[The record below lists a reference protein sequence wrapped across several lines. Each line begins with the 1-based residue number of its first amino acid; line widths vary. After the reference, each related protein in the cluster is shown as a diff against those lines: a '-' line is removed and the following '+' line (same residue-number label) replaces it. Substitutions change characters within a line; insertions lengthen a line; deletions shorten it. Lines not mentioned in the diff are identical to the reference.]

1 MGALHF
7 VAIVCFVVISLLVT
21 TMPSVHSFS
30 HMSVISRRCMVQPSP
45 FVGHGP
51 STLRPLIEKS
61 ATTPT
66 RRRMSALGGEKATAA
81 ERETQRQDKY
91 DELMDSTKL
100 SLAPMMEYTDRHFR
114 HLVRLV
120 SSKTLLYTEMVA
132 ANALSHERR
141 KCEEEYM
148 AQNPDAAKDDLRTNY
163 SDQYLRRY
171 LAQGK
176 IDPLEQAS
184 VLQLGGSDPK
194 QMFEAAETVMDMT
207 SRGWCDY
214 TAINL
219 NCGCKFLSIVTAV
232 GCDAVFAPIV
242 LSLFH
247 SPLVFL
253 FIIILGPSPKVA
265 GKGCF
270 GAALMDEP
278 RLVAD
283 LTRALHDGCD
293 GSIPITV
300 KCRIGTD
307 SERPFS
313 KAGYAEIDPESEY
326 RTLRNFIETVASNGI
341 VTDFSVHARIAV
353 LQKSYSPSDNRK
365 IPPLKYDLVRR
376 LVEDYP
382 EFTFSLNGGV
392 DSISEAQEEFAACPG
407 LAGVMIGRSWAADPW
422 SFSMAD
428 TLLYNKPAP
437 AARNRLDILKA
448 YGEHADWE
456 EEHGD
461 PTKIRRFITKAVTT
475 LFTGEPQA
483 KRYRIALDKIA
494 GIPKKLQAEGKTSE
508 GQPPISELILQ
519 AAHEHLSDDV
529 LLRSPEDSYERK
541 LYAEEKRQEQG
552 VSVGQWSSAVA
563 EWQQDRKAEAS
574 ASASSGT

>member
-1 MGALHF
+1 MS
-7 VAIVCFVVISLLVT
+7 SLD
-21 TMPSVHSFS
+21 
-30 HMSVISRRCMVQPSP
+30 
-45 FVGHGP
+45 G
-51 STLRPLIEKS
+51 EKS
-61 ATTPT
+61 
-66 RRRMSALGGEKATAA
+66 SADE
-81 ERETQRQDKY
+81 ERETQRQAKY
-91 DELMDSTKL
+91 DQLMDATRL
-100 SLAPMMEYTDRHFR
+100 SLAPMMEYTDRHLR

-120 SSKTLLYTEMVA
+120 SSSTLLYTEMVS

-141 KCEEEYM
+141 AREEEYM
-148 AQNPDAAKDDLRTNY
+148 AQNADASSEELRNNY

-171 LAQGK
+171 LEQGK
-176 IDPLEQAS
+176 IAPLEQAS

-219 NCGCKFLSIVTAV
+219 NCGC
-232 GCDAVFAPIV
+232 
-242 LSLFH
+242 
-247 SPLVFL
+247 
-253 FIIILGPSPKVA
+253 PSPKVA

-278 RLVAD
+278 KLVAD

-293 GSIPITV
+293 GRMPITV

-313 KAGYAEIDPESEY
+313 KMGYAEIDPESEY
-326 RTLRNFIETVASNGI
+326 RTLCNFIETVASNGI

-353 LQKSYSPSDNRK
+353 LQKSYSPADNRK
-365 IPPLKYDLVRR
+365 IPPLKYDMVRR

-382 EFTFSLNGGV
+382 EFTFSLNGGI
-392 DSISEAQEEFAACPG
+392 DSISEAQSEFDACPG
-407 LAGVMIGRSWAADPW
+407 LAGVMIGRSLAADPW

-428 TLLYNKPAP
+428 SLLYNKPAP
-437 AARNRLDILKA
+437 AVKNRLEILKA

-461 PTKIRRFITKAVTT
+461 PTKIRRFITKAVTS
-475 LFTGEPQA
+475 LFTGEHRA
-483 KRYRIALDKIA
+483 KSYRIALDEIA
-494 GIPKKLQAEGKTSE
+494 CIPKKLQAEGKSLE
-508 GQPPISELILQ
+508 GQPPISELILR

-529 LLRSPEDSYERK
+529 LLRSPEESYERK
-541 LYAEEKRQEQG
+541 IYAEKKRQEQG
-552 VSVGQWSSAVA
+552 VGVGQWSSAVE
-563 EWQQDRKAEAS
+563 EWQLERKAEQS
-574 ASASSGT
+574 ASASSGA